1 MNRVNDTAVGGA
13 QRISRRTFIYPI
25 QGVTQLLIRFLF
37 GGSRRKY
44 MFEFLGI
51 VSEGKVDK
59 NALAIY
65 VMSVVF
71 ALDLAV
77 NVLRV

>member
-1 MNRVNDTAVGGA
+1 
-13 QRISRRTFIYPI
+13 
-25 QGVTQLLIRFLF
+25 
-37 GGSRRKY
+37 